1 MVAGVA
7 PARPEATLLRPVSA
21 QPLEQVRQ
29 PARQQAHHRRPWRDN
44 IEAVTMAIVM
54 AVMLKYFIVEAY
66 KIPTGSMQPTLMGN
80 DESGISDR
88 ILVDKLS
95 YHLRDPER
103 FEIVVFKYPL
113 DRSKN
118 FIKRLCGM
126 PGEQLRIHDGDLWT
140 RKDASQAWKILRRPK
155 PVQEAQWKA
164 LDRNLTRYATWKP
177 DGAARA
183 WKIDG
188 REHIEA
194 SGSGRVTLPADG
206 TSVVDRYVDGYP
218 GRMGEVIQRSLEAH
232 RPAALGGGNEVG
244 DLRLTGSVAPAANC
258 ASVRLQ
264 FQEGERHY
272 TLEMPGPAAPADARA
287 RIRVMDGSSEVRSL
301 AAASPA
307 RLQAGKRTRFSAQN
321 MDDLLEL
328 EFDSLHLELEIEG
341 QSDQHSSFGI
351 EVEGAAVFDGL
362 ETWRDIYYTSDRGQ
376 TEFDIPPG
384 SYVMLG
390 DNTQDSADSREWSLM
405 RFRLRGSDGSW
416 VRGNS
421 REDYSGRDPSGN
433 PRRVPGEAGGP
444 RLFFR
449 DEWGEL
455 HTFLQQEAERGDP
468 IAAPFVPRELIVGR
482 ALLVFWPNNP
492 FNGMDV
498 WRLKWAR

>member
-1 MVAGVA
+1 
-7 PARPEATLLRPVSA
+7 VSA
-21 QPLEQVRQ
+21 KAEKH
-29 PARQQAHHRRPWRDN
+29 AHHRRPWRDN

-80 DESGISDR
+80 EDTGIYDR

-95 YHLRDPER
+95 YHWRDPER

-126 PGEQLRIHDGDLWT
+126 PGEQFRIHDGDLWT
-140 RKDASQAWKILRRPK
+140 RKDTSQDWQIVRRPK

-164 LDRNLTRYATWKP
+164 LDPRLARYASWKP
-177 DGAARA
+177 DVGARGWKLEGRA
-183 WKIDG
+183 
-188 REHIEA
+188 HIET
-194 SGSGRVTLPADG
+194 SGSG
-206 TSVVDRYVDGYP
+206 SVVLPNDGGSVLDRYTDGYP
-218 GRMGEVIQRSLEAH
+218 GRMGELIEAAMQRNRRL
-232 RPAALGGGNEVG
+232 ALGGANAVG
-244 DLRLTGSVAPAANC
+244 DLRLTGSVEPRADC
-258 ASVRLQ
+258 KYVRVQ
-264 FQEGERHY
+264 FREGELRY
-272 TLEMPGPAAPADARA
+272 TLEMPGPAAPPDARA
-287 RIRVMDGSSEVRSL
+287 RISVRDDTSETLS
-301 AAASPA
+301 ASA
-307 RLQAGKRTRFSAQN
+307 SVGTHLRAGHSTRFSAQN
-321 MDDLLEL
+321 MDDRLEL
-328 EFDSLHLELEIEG
+328 DFDSLHLELDIPG
-341 QSDQHSSFGI
+341 QSEQRSSIGLA
-351 EVEGAAVFDGL
+351 VEGAAVFDDL

-384 SYVMLG
+384 HYVMLG
-390 DNTQDSADSREWSLM
+390 DNTQDSADGREWSLM
-405 RFRLRGSDGSW
+405 QFRWPGSGGKW

-421 REDYSGRDPSGN
+421 REDYGGNDPSGN
-433 PRRVPGEAGGP
+433 PRRVTGEAGGP

-455 HTFLQQEAERGDP
+455 HTFLQQEAERGETLP
-468 IAAPFVPRELIVGR
+468 APFVPRELIVGR

-492 FNGMDV
+492 FNGLGV

>member
-1 MVAGVA
+1 V
-7 PARPEATLLRPVSA
+7 RPVSA
-21 QPLEQVRQ
+21 KTDKAV
-29 PARQQAHHRRPWRDN
+29 HHRRPWRDN

-80 DESGISDR
+80 DETGIFDR

-126 PGEQLRIHDGDLWT
+126 PDEQLRIHDGDLWT
-140 RKDASQAWKILRRPK
+140 RKDDAAEWKILRRPK

-164 LDRNLTRYATWKP
+164 LDLRAQPYATWKP
-177 DGAARA
+177 DAGTRA

-188 REHIEA
+188 RARIEA
-194 SGSGRVTLPADG
+194 SGSGSVSLPGSGA
-206 TSVVDRYVDGYP
+206 SVVDRYTDGYP
-218 GRMGEVIQRSLEAH
+218 PRMGEVIEREMQRT
-232 RPAALGGGNEVG
+232 RRAALGGGNAVG
-244 DLRLTGSVAPAANC
+244 DLRLTGSISAGADC
-258 ASVRLQ
+258 KFVRLRLK
-264 FQEGERHY
+264 ENELTY
-272 TLEMPGPAAPADARA
+272 TFELPGPAAPAEARA
-287 RIRVMDGSSEVRSL
+287 RIHAGEAGERVGAGS
-301 AAASPA
+301 A
-307 RLQAGKRTRFSAQN
+307 RLEKGVSTSFSVQN

-328 EFDSLHLELEIEG
+328 DFGSEHLELEIPG
-341 QSDQHSSFGI
+341 QSDQRSSFGI
-351 EVEGAAVFDGL
+351 EVEGSAVLDDL
-362 ETWRDIYYTSDRGQ
+362 ETWRDIYYTSDRGV
-376 TEFDIPPG
+376 TEFKIPPG
-384 SYVMLG
+384 CYVMLG
-390 DNTQDSADSREWSLM
+390 DNTQDSADGREWSLTQF
-405 RFRLRGSDGSW
+405 RFPGSGGQW
-416 VRGNS
+416 VRGNN
-421 REDYSGRDPSGN
+421 REDYGGNDPSGN
-433 PRRVPGEAGGP
+433 PKRVSGEPGGP

-455 HTFLQQEAERGDP
+455 HTFLQKDAERGES
-468 IAAPFVPRELIVGR
+468 IQAPFVPRELVVGR

-492 FNGMDV
+492 FNGLNV

>member
-1 MVAGVA
+1 M
-7 PARPEATLLRPVSA
+7 SA
-21 QPLEQVRQ
+21 KKDDKKP
-29 PARQQAHHRRPWRDN
+29 HHRRPWRDN

-80 DESGISDR
+80 EETGIFDR

-126 PGEQLRIHDGDLWT
+126 PGEQFRIQGGDLWT
-140 RKDASQAWKILRRPK
+140 RKDASQEWKVLRKPR

-164 LDRNLTRYATWKP
+164 FDRFDPRYQSWKGDEGAKFWVMNGRSHVEARGKGSIHLP
-177 DGAARA
+177 NDG
-183 WKIDG
+183 G
-188 REHIEA
+188 
-194 SGSGRVTLPADG
+194 
-206 TSVVDRYVDGYP
+206 SVVDRYLDGYP
-218 GRMGEVIQRSLEAH
+218 GRMGQEIARVNAQFRHLQ
-232 RPAALGGGNEVG
+232 LGGSNPVG
-244 DLRLTGSVAPAANC
+244 DLRLSGTVQADASC
-258 ASVRLQ
+258 ARMTVVFREGPRSYRL
-264 FQEGERHY
+264 EI
-272 TLEMPGPAAPADARA
+272 PGPAAPSGAQARIAVSGDGLALEARA
-287 RIRVMDGSSEVRSL
+287 SGSERL
-301 AAASPA
+301 AA
-307 RLQAGKRTRFSAQN
+307 GKSLRFSAQN

-328 EFDSLHLELEIEG
+328 DFGDTHVELEIPAAP
-341 QSDQHSSFGI
+341 DQHSSLAL
-351 EVEGAAVFDGL
+351 EVDGPAVFDDL
-362 ETWRDIYYTSDRGQ
+362 EGWRDIYYTSERGK

-384 SYVMLG
+384 KYVMLG

-405 RFRLRGSDGSW
+405 QFKWPATNGAF
-416 VRGNS
+416 VRGNA

-433 PRRVPGEAGGP
+433 PKRVQTGEAGGP

-455 HTFLQQEAERGDP
+455 HTFLQGEATRGEP
-468 IAAPFVPRELIVGR
+468 IEAPYVPRELIVGR
-482 ALLVFWPNNP
+482 AVLVFWPNWP
-492 FNGMDV
+492 FDGLGV

>member
-1 MVAGVA
+1 
-7 PARPEATLLRPVSA
+7 
-21 QPLEQVRQ
+21 
-29 PARQQAHHRRPWRDN
+29 
-44 IEAVTMAIVM
+44 MAIVM

-80 DESGISDR
+80 DDTGIFDR

-118 FIKRLCGM
+118 FIKRMCGM
-126 PGEQLRIHDGDLWT
+126 PGEQFRIHDGDLWT
-140 RKDASQAWKILRRPK
+140 RKSAADEWKILRRPK

-164 LDRNLTRYATWKP
+164 LDARLPRYANWKP
-177 DGAARA
+177 DNGARGWKLEGRA
-183 WKIDG
+183 
-188 REHIEA
+188 HIEA
-194 SGSGRVTLPADG
+194 TSSGSVTLPNDG
-206 TSVVDRYVDGYP
+206 GSVVDRYTDGYP
-218 GRMGEVIQRSLEAH
+218 GRMGELIEADM
-232 RPAALGGGNEVG
+232 RRNRAMLLGGGNPVG
-244 DLRLTGSVAPAANC
+244 DLRLTGSVRADSSC
-258 ASVRLQ
+258 KSVALH
-264 FQEGERHY
+264 FKEGDCLY
-272 TLEMPGPAAPADARA
+272 TLSIPGPAAPADARA
-287 RIRVMDGSSEVRSL
+287 RIRATQGTTQIGESVDAGN
-301 AAASPA
+301 A
-307 RLQAGKRTRFSAQN
+307 RLSAGSKTDFSAQN

-328 EFDSLHLELEIEG
+328 DFGSTHLQLEIPGRSGDE
-341 QSDQHSSFGI
+341 QRSSFAL

-362 ETWRDIYYTSDRGQ
+362 ETFRDIYYTSDRGKV
-376 TEFDIPPG
+376 EFDIPPG
-384 SYVMLG
+384 CYVMLG

-405 RFRLRGSDGSW
+405 QYRLEKQGGEL

-421 REDYSGRDPSGN
+421 REDYTGQDPSGN
-433 PRRVPGEAGGP
+433 PKKVSGEAGGP

-455 HTFLQQEAERGDP
+455 HTFLQSEAERLDP
-468 IAAPFVPRELIVGR
+468 VVAPYVPRELVVGR

-492 FNGMDV
+492 FNGLGV